1 MHGMV
6 LLWNEGFFLAKT
18 LDANSYSPLKCGRH
32 SSNHSIYFCLKFIS
46 ITWGGRVHC
55 NPAAF
60 PCMVLHHYT
69 DIMCMS
75 SLNSLTEWPTVQWWV
90 LRSKARSR
98 YEENSRGATVQLSVY
113 NLLLNIWGLGQSLPD
128 PFQNISGYTLWRV
141 RNAID
146 NRWGSLTLRLS
157 VLHYILLLMLK
168 NKNFE
173 NLVLL
178 VERWCM

>member
-1 MHGMV
+1 MLIHI
-6 LLWNEGFFLAKT
+6 LPWNEEDT
-18 LDANSYSPLKCGRH
+18 LLTTQGHLHYM
-32 SSNHSIYFCLKFIS
+32 
-46 ITWGGRVHC
+46 GGRVHC

-75 SLNSLTEWPTVQWWV
+75 SLNSLTEWPTKQWWV
-90 LRSKARSR
+90 LRSRTRSR
-98 YEENSRGATVQLSVY
+98 YEENSGGAIVQLSVY

-128 PFQNISGYTLWRV
+128 PFQSIYGYTIWRV

-146 NRWGSLTLRLS
+146 NRWDFLGVHWHSGCLYFITEDM
-157 VLHYILLLMLK
+157 LLMLK